1 MLEECQSE
9 VQRRLPTPSMHADHA
24 LDANGLSSKAHR
36 EAAGAGAGA
45 GATTSKPL
53 PRSLSTCTPQC
64 TPVMPPPALVN
75 THREAAK
82 AAGAGA
88 GAATLCLH
96 PLHALAA
103 LGVGGGNRQLRQ
115 QGAC

>member
-1 MLEECQSE
+1 
-9 VQRRLPTPSMHADHA
+9 
-24 LDANGLSSKAHR
+24 
-36 EAAGAGAGA
+36 
-45 GATTSKPL
+45 
-53 PRSLSTCTPQC
+53 
-64 TPVMPPPALVN
+64 MPPPALVN